1 MRKGLNP
8 NKDIIN
14 DNFDFDHQVIIPV
27 FIPSHGDYF
36 LDTLK
41 ILEISLK
48 SIIGTVHSRTFIS
61 VVSNGSSK
69 KTESFLNALYEN
81 GSIHELIFTEN
92 IGKLNSIYKAL
103 GGHNIP
109 LVTIADADVLFV
121 SGWQEETFKLFSN
134 FPKTGTVGLIP
145 QFLSYQ
151 SHCHNLL
158 FDFLFSKKLKFG
170 KVEDPKGLKHFYNS
184 LGWKDDYP
192 RSRLKY
198 ILYLEENRIKA
209 IVGSGHV
216 VATYRRELFNT
227 VKFFN
232 PYKMGGNSELTLD
245 ELAGKFGLY
254 RFTTVK
260 NYAYHLGNKIDKDE
274 IEEFHTKIS
283 TIDKDVV
290 YPISLNRISKK
301 NKFVYTSKKII
312 IQFILKSYK
321 LRMLFLNYLGLPKD
335 VRKTF

>member
-1 MRKGLNP
+1 MRIGLNP
-8 NKDIIN
+8 NKDIK
-14 DNFDFDHQVIIPV
+14 NFKDKFSHQVIIPV
-27 FIPSHGDYF
+27 FIPSHDDYF
-36 LDTLK
+36 MDALK
-41 ILEISLK
+41 ILEKSLN
-48 SIIGTVHSRTFIS
+48 SIFKTVHSRTFIS

-69 KTESFLNALYEN
+69 KTESFLNTLYEN

-109 LVTIADADVLFV
+109 LVTITDADVIFV
-121 SGWQEETFKLFSN
+121 SGWQEETFKLFTN

-158 FDFLFSKKLKFG
+158 FDFLFSKDLKFG

-198 ILYLEENRIKA
+198 ILYLEINRIKA

-232 PYKMGGNSELTLD
+232 PYKMGGNSESLLD
-245 ELAGKFGLY
+245 ELASKFGLY

-260 NYAYHLGNKIDKDE
+260 NYAYHLGNKLDKDE
-274 IEEFHTKIS
+274 IEGLDSEIPFLNKN
-283 TIDKDVV
+283 KV
-290 YPISLNRISKK
+290 YPISINRT
-301 NKFVYTSKKII
+301 NKFVYIA
-312 IQFILKSYK
+312 
-321 LRMLFLNYLGLPKD
+321 
-335 VRKTF
+335 